1 MRQQQQLWQ
10 KQQNK
15 LNNLAKHSEMS
26 GIGLSSK
33 TGKAPVGRLR
43 KLQISNHTKTA
54 GGQRGR
60 EGQSGECGC
69 FCYSCCYW
77 GAINLDE
84 VGASE
89 SENFSYSK
97 RQLIKLLSGTR
108 PNRNQMKHAEQIKVA
123 AQSHVLPHSQA
134 EIQHLRLTLT
144 HTVTHTQP
152 HRGVIAVGN
161 GCVCVEQFENGN
173 QKLTLSFDAE

>member
-54 GGQRGR
+54 GGQRSR
-60 EGQSGECGC
+60 QGQCEECGC
-69 FCYSCCYW
+69 FCCSHCYW

-84 VGASE
+84 VGANE

-123 AQSHVLPHSQA
+123 ALSHVLPHSQA
-134 EIQHLRLTLT
+134 EIQHLRLT
-144 HTVTHTQP
+144 HTQS
-152 HRGVIAVGN
+152 HIEV
-161 GCVCVEQFENGN
+161 
-173 QKLTLSFDAE
+173 

>member
-54 GGQRGR
+54 GGQRER
-60 EGQSGECGC
+60 EGQCGECGC
-69 FCYSCCYW
+69 FCCSSCYW

-84 VGASE
+84 VGTNE

-134 EIQHLRLTLT
+134 EIQHLRLTHT
-144 HTVTHTQP
+144 HSHRHTATS
-152 HRGVIAVGN
+152 RCNRCRKRMRVR
-161 GCVCVEQFENGN
+161 
-173 QKLTLSFDAE
+173 